1 MNNYINH
8 IALVLDASASMGNK
22 KDEVIRVADNLV
34 KHLAIRSQEL
44 DQETRVTIYSFDSS
58 TRCLVYDKDVL
69 RLPSIAKLYKVNG
82 YTALIDATLKS
93 LDDLSKTPELYGEH
107 SFLVYVLTDGEENTS
122 KNTANTLSGK
132 LNALPDHWTVAVFVP
147 DQNGVHEAKKFG
159 YPKENIQ
166 VWDVNSSVGI
176 ESVGEIIRKT
186 TDNFMQA
193 RTQGVRGSRNIFSLD
208 VSKLDT
214 KSVAKVL
221 NKNVAGHK
229 LLHVTREGM
238 ISTFIEVST
247 GKSYRSGAA
256 YYQLSKSEKV
266 QAGKQVALVSKKTGD
281 VFTGPQTR
289 TMLGLPNQ
297 EVRVSPSAHP
307 EFNIFIQS
315 TSVNRKLVP
324 GTDVLLFD

>member
-34 KHLAIRSQEL
+34 KHLAVRSQEL
-44 DQETRVTIYSFDSS
+44 DQETRVTIYSFDSN

-69 RLPSIAKLYKVNG
+69 RLPSIAQLYKVNG

-122 KNTANTLSGK
+122 KNTSNTLASK

-147 DQNGVHEAKKFG
+147 NQNGVHEAKKFG

-166 VWDVNSSVGI
+166 VWDVNSSAGI
-176 ESVGEIIRKT
+176 ESVGEVIRKT

-214 KSVAKVL
+214 KSVARVL